1 MSHLLLVVNPGSTS
15 TKAAIFRD
23 HEELVSKNINH
34 SAEELAQFSG
44 VIDQMEFRY
53 KKIDE
58 FDLPN
63 EQFYIFHIQISYSHF
78 FPFQYYTI
86 HFENT

>member
-53 KKIDE
+53 KK
-58 FDLPN
+58 
-63 EQFYIFHIQISYSHF
+63 
-78 FPFQYYTI
+78 
-86 HFENT
+86 